1 MDGGCSY
8 KRVGGVVRVVA
19 ASGNRQ
25 VCHLMRQI
33 KMGWAEVSGK
43 GATEE
48 EENKIKIKAPDN
60 QQF

>member
-1 MDGGCSY
+1 MLLQE
-8 KRVGGVVRVVA
+8 RVGGVVRVVV

-25 VCHLMRQI
+25 VCHLMKQI

-48 EENKIKIKAPDN
+48 EENKIKNPT
-60 QQF
+60 